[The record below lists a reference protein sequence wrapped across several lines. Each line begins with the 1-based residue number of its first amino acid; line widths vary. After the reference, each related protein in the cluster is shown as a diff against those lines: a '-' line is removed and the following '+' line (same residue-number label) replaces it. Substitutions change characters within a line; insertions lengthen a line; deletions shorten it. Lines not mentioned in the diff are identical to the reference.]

1 MWQGHWCKWTCV
13 MLWYG
18 KGVGESVEE
27 KWGRGRLICGSVK
40 SLLQIADDPSK
51 YSDWFLLWPVWLVKL
66 LSIVPSLPP
75 PPASLLPTSNE
86 NESLSQW
93 HLAWALCVLC
103 ALCPVPKW
111 TSAFCGGAVK
121 HLLWRRRHHH
131 QPASQPDCSGDGW
144 IIQAYNWITNGRSEC
159 ECETGRREMVNGLPH
174 SSFYGKLQIANCE
187 NVCLADFLI
196 KLN

>member
-51 YSDWFLLWPVWLVKL
+51 YSDWFLLWHVWLVKL

-93 HLAWALCVLC
+93 HLAWALCC
-103 ALCPVPKW
+103 ALCIVSSPEVDK
-111 TSAFCGGAVK
+111 CI
-121 HLLWRRRHHH
+121 LWRSCEAFTLKKEAP
-131 QPASQPDCSGDGW
+131 PASQPARLCWRWLDYSSVQLDNEWTRRMRKLIGPR
-144 IIQAYNWITNGRSEC
+144 GR
-159 ECETGRREMVNGLPH
+159 GRWAEGKWSMVCLILL
-174 SSFYGKLQIANCE
+174 FTANC
-187 NVCLADFLI
+187 
-196 KLN
+196 K